1 VAVSVEDTGVGIP
14 QDRLERIFEP
24 FFTTKEVG
32 QGTGL
37 GLSQVFGFAKQSGG
51 EVVVASEVG
60 NGSTFTLY
68 LPRVS
73 GDLRPQQMAAENA
86 PPIGGHG
93 MSVLVVEDNIEV
105 GTFAT
110 DALIELGY
118 APTLVGSAMEALAEL
133 NGNAGRYDVVF
144 SDVVMPGMT
153 GLDLAR
159 EIRRCHFDLPVV
171 LTSGYSQVLSQ
182 NGRHGFEVLQK
193 PYSIEE
199 LACVLDKVGRWR
211 HVKRGAAE

>member
-1 VAVSVEDTGVGIP
+1 M
-14 QDRLERIFEP
+14 
-24 FFTTKEVG
+24 
-32 QGTGL
+32 GTE
-37 GLSQVFGFAKQSGG
+37 A
-51 EVVVASEVG
+51 
-60 NGSTFTLY
+60 
-68 LPRVS
+68 
-73 GDLRPQQMAAENA
+73 A

-110 DALIELGY
+110 DALTEIGY
-118 APTLVGSAMEALAEL
+118 APTLVGSATEALAEL
-133 NGNAGRYDVVF
+133 NRNAGRYDVVF

-159 EIRRCHFDLPVV
+159 EIRRRYFDLPVV

-182 NGRHGFEVLQK
+182 NGSHGFELLQK

-199 LACVLDKVGRWR
+199 LARVLDKVGRWR
-211 HVKRGAAE
+211 HVKSGAAE